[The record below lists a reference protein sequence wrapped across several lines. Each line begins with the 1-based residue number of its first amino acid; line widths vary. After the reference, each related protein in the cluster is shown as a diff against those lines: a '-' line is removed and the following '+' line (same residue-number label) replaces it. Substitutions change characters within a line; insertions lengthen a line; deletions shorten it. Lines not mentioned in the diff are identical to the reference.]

1 MAFHWSDAEFTLWS
15 FISHLMLAIV
25 VVSGINL
32 VFTLAAKTARSHDRS
47 GAPESVC
54 RCSPRSGLRC
64 PAFSKTP

>member
-32 VFTLAAKTARSHDRS
+32 VFMLAPKPRSHDRS

-54 RCSPRSGLRC
+54 LCSPRSGLRLF
-64 PAFSKTP
+64 AFSKTP